1 MLSGGMKYKG
11 FDVSVL
17 FQGVAQRD
25 IYLRGASIYSFQ
37 NNGTASNLAL
47 DSWTPTHTDATY
59 PRLST
64 VDFSNNYRTSTF
76 WRRNGSFLRLRNV
89 QVGYELAERVSR
101 ALRLSSVYFYIN
113 ATNLFTLD
121 HLGKLGDAEQ
131 DNLLSYPLMR
141 TVSVGMKL
149 AF

>member
-1 MLSGGMKYKG
+1 MFSGGLKYKG
-11 FDVSVL
+11 FDLSFV
-17 FQGVAQRD
+17 FQGVAKRD
-25 IYLRGASIYSFQ
+25 VYLSGASVYSFQ
-37 NNGTASNLAL
+37 NNGTASNLAF
-47 DSWTPTHTDATY
+47 DSWTPSNTDASY

-76 WRRNGSFLRLRNV
+76 WRRNGSFLRLRDV
-89 QVGYELAERVSR
+89 QVGYELPAAVSQ
-101 ALRLSSVYFYIN
+101 AVRLSNIYFYVN
-113 ATNLFTLD
+113 ATNLFTID

-141 TVSVGMKL
+141 TVSVGLRL

>member
-1 MLSGGMKYKG
+1 ML
-11 FDVSVL
+11 L
-17 FQGVAQRD
+17 T
-25 IYLRGASIYSFQ
+25 IRG
-37 NNGTASNLAL
+37 
-47 DSWTPTHTDATY
+47 
-59 PRLST
+59 
-64 VDFSNNYRTSTF
+64 TSTF

-89 QVGYELAERVSR
+89 QVGYELANSVIR
-101 ALRLSSVYFYIN
+101 ALRLSSVYFYVN

-141 TVSVGMKL
+141 TVSVGLKL

>member
-1 MLSGGMKYKG
+1 MFSGGIKYKG
-11 FDVSVL
+11 FDVNVL

-25 IYLRGASIYSFQ
+25 IYLRGPNVYSFQ
-37 NNGTASNLAL
+37 NNGSASNLAF

-76 WRRNGSFLRLRNV
+76 WRRNGSYLRLRNI
-89 QVGYELAERVSR
+89 QLGYELSAAVSR
-101 ALRLSSVYFYIN
+101 ALRLNSVYCYVN

-131 DNLLSYPLMR
+131 DYLLSYPLMR
-141 TVSVGMKL
+141 TVSVGLKL